1 MQENV
6 PGKIVYLHIIA
17 ARVRMDMKIAFGEV
31 KEQLK
36 KLFPVKAHPHTKGST
51 KSVT

>member
-1 MQENV
+1 V
-6 PGKIVYLHIIA
+6 IA

-36 KLFPVKAHPHTKGST
+36 KLQLA
-51 KSVT
+51 KSPNRKKK

>member
-1 MQENV
+1 V
-6 PGKIVYLHIIA
+6 IA

-36 KLFPVKAHPHTKGST
+36 KISAAKKEKDK
-51 KSVT
+51 KSKKK

>member
-1 MQENV
+1 M
-6 PGKIVYLHIIA
+6 A

-36 KLFPVKAHPHTKGST
+36 RLFPVKPKTAASPK
-51 KSVT
+51 KK